1 MIKIVYK
8 ATDKRYIFLTGE
20 THEMNA
26 LEKHLN
32 KIPSYMYM
40 PSFTGIPKPEVFLNR
55 FTTKSGQTAFWCH
68 SGLYREIEMWCKDN
82 GVGVTGVDRNLK
94 YTDFSMSY
102 EDFVEYVF
110 DWDLSLEPREYQLK
124 AAWLILKYNCS
135 LSQLA
140 TRAGKTLIAYIV
152 FRTMLE
158 KMGCKKVLMIVPSIQ
173 LVKQGVQDM
182 SEYQEF
188 FKTTQVW
195 AKSEYCASPNL
206 IIGTFQ
212 SLVKRADP
220 RDPKYDAHFFDG
232 IDVVCCDE
240 AHKLP
245 CKSIN
250 TILGRPFMKDVKL
263 KFGFTG
269 TLPQADTIEWFSC
282 QSMMGPQIQDLRTME
297 LVKEGFLVPPDI
309 TQIRLSYG
317 WNEVEKDIIKC
328 GEYLCSS
335 YKTDEKGNK
344 ILLPKDQREFTIKEV
359 KTLPMALKEVRKM
372 YDDREYAL
380 YLIELCRARGANLL
394 MLEQMLVHRSEK
406 RIKEIE
412 NLITNM
418 TDGNCI
424 VLAHHTEYIEY
435 LIERLKAAFPDRKV
449 LKITGSVTL
458 KKRQKVLDEM
468 LENNNVILVGSFGCI
483 STGITFKNV
492 NYAIFAQSFKSD
504 ITILQSIGRGLL
516 PQPGKDA
523 FYIYDIIDDFP
534 SHQILKQ
541 GKSKVKS
548 YEKQDFKWTVI
559 DG

>member
-1 MIKIVYK
+1 
-8 ATDKRYIFLTGE
+8 
-20 THEMNA
+20 
-26 LEKHLN
+26 
-32 KIPSYMYM
+32 M

-55 FTTKSGQTAFWCH
+55 FTTKSGGTAWWCH
-68 SGLYREIEMWCKDN
+68 SGLYREIELWCKDN
-82 GVGVTGVDRNLK
+82 GVSVTGIDKPLK
-94 YTDFSMSY
+94 YTGFNMSY
-102 EDFVEYVF
+102 EDFVEYVM
-110 DWDLSLEPREYQLK
+110 DWDLNLVPREYQLK

-140 TRAGKTLIAYIV
+140 TRAGKTLVFYLIA
-152 FRTMLE
+152 RTMLE

-182 SEYQEF
+182 SEYKEF
-188 FKTTQVW
+188 FKAEQIW
-195 AKSEYCASPNL
+195 AKSEYCDSPNL

-220 RDPKYDAHFFDG
+220 RDPKYDPHFFDG

-263 KFGFTG
+263 RFGFTG
-269 TLPQADTIEWFSC
+269 TLPQGDTIEWLAC
-282 QSMMGPQIQDLRTME
+282 QAMMGPQIQDLTTME

-309 TQIRLSYG
+309 TQIRLSYS
-317 WNEVEKDIIKC
+317 WKEVEKDMIKC

-335 YKTDEKGNK
+335 SKTPKE
-344 ILLPKDQREFTIKEV
+344 LLPKDQWEFTLKEV
-359 KTLPMALKEVRKM
+359 KTLPYALKEARTM
-372 YDDREYAL
+372 YDDREYAS
-380 YLIELCRARGANLL
+380 YLIELCRGQGAKLL
-394 MLEQMLVHRSEK
+394 MLEQMLVHRSKK
-406 RIKEIE
+406 RVEEIK
-412 NLITNM
+412 NLLTNM

-424 VLAHHTEYIEY
+424 VLAHHTEYINY
-435 LIERLKAAFPDRKV
+435 LISVLTEAFPDRLI
-449 LKITGSVTL
+449 LKITGSVSL

-468 LENNNVILVGSFGCI
+468 LDNNNVILVGSFGCL
-483 STGITFKNV
+483 STGLTFKNV

-504 ITILQSIGRGLL
+504 ITIMQSIGRGLL
-516 PQPGKDA
+516 PQPDKDA

-534 SHQILKQ
+534 SHQLLKQ

-548 YEKQDFKWTVI
+548 YQKQGFKWAVLES
-559 DG
+559 

>member
-8 ATDKRYIFLTGE
+8 PTDKRYIFLTGDGR
-20 THEMNA
+20 EMAA

-55 FTTKSGQTAFWCH
+55 FTTKSGQTAWWCH
-68 SGLYREIEMWCKDN
+68 SGLYREIELWCKQNNINVSGIDSS
-82 GVGVTGVDRNLK
+82 LK
-94 YTDFSMSY
+94 YARFCMDY
-102 EDFVEYVF
+102 EDFCEYVGE
-110 DWDLSLEPREYQLK
+110 WDLNIVPREYQMK

-140 TRAGKTLIAYIV
+140 TRAGKTLIFYIIA
-152 FRTMLE
+152 RTMLE

-173 LVKQGVQDM
+173 LVKQGVADM
-182 SEYQEF
+182 SEYAEF

-195 AKSEYCASPNL
+195 AKSEYCDSPNL

-220 RDPKYDAHFFDG
+220 KDPKFDPHFFDG

-263 KFGFTG
+263 RFGFTG
-269 TLPQADTIEWFSC
+269 TLPQEDTIEWFSC
-282 QSMMGPQIQDLRTME
+282 QAMMGPQIQDLRTME
-297 LVKEGFLVPPDI
+297 LVKEGFLVPPNI
-309 TQIRLSYG
+309 TQIRLGYS
-317 WNEVEKDIIKC
+317 WKEVESNIIKC
-328 GEYLCSS
+328 GEYLCSNS
-335 YKTDEKGNK
+335 KNPKE
-344 ILLPKDQREFTIKEV
+344 LLPKEEREFTIREL
-359 KTLPMALKEVRKM
+359 KTLPMALKELKEM
-372 YDDREYAL
+372 YDPKEYAL

-406 RIKEIE
+406 RLKEIE
-412 NLITNM
+412 NLISNM
-418 TDGNCI
+418 IDGNCI

-435 LIERLKAAFPDRKV
+435 LVSELTKRFPDRKI

-504 ITILQSIGRGLL
+504 ITIMQSIGRGLL

-534 SHQILKQ
+534 SHQLLKQ
-541 GKSKVKS
+541 GKSKIKS
-548 YEKQDFKWTVI
+548 YEKQGFKYTII

>member
-8 ATDKRYIFLTGE
+8 PTDQRYIFLTGD
-20 THEMNA
+20 THEMVE

-40 PSFTGIPKPEVFLNR
+40 PSFSGTPKPEVFLNR
-55 FTTKSGQTAFWCH
+55 FTTKSGQTAWWCH
-68 SGLYREIEMWCKDN
+68 SGLYREISQWCKQNNINVSGIDSS
-82 GVGVTGVDRNLK
+82 LK
-94 YTDFSMSY
+94 YTRFCMNY
-102 EDFVEYVF
+102 EDFCEYVGE
-110 DWDLSLEPREYQLK
+110 WDLNIMPREYQMK
-124 AAWLILKYNCS
+124 AAWLILKYRCS

-158 KMGCKKVLMIVPSIQ
+158 KMGCKKILMIVPSIQ
-173 LVKQGVQDM
+173 LVKQGVADM

-188 FKTTQVW
+188 FKTEQIW
-195 AKSEYCASPNL
+195 AKSEYCDSPNL

-220 RDPKYDAHFFDG
+220 RSSKYDAHFFDG

-263 KFGFTG
+263 QFGFTG
-269 TLPQADTIEWFSC
+269 TLPDKSSIEWLSC
-282 QSMMGPQIQDLRTME
+282 QAMMGPQIQDLTTME

-309 TQIRLSYG
+309 TQIRLSYN
-317 WNEVEKDIIKC
+317 WNEVEKNIIKC
-328 GEYLCSS
+328 GEYLCSNS
-335 YKTDEKGNK
+335 KNPKEF
-344 ILLPKDQREFTIKEV
+344 LPKIEQEFTIREL
-359 KTLPMALKEVRKM
+359 KTLPYTLKQMREI
-372 YDDREYAL
+372 YDDREYAS

-394 MLEQMLVHRSEK
+394 NLEQMLVHRSKK
-406 RIKEIE
+406 RINEID
-412 NLITNM
+412 NLISNM
-418 TDGNCI
+418 TDGNCM
-424 VLAHHTEYIEY
+424 VLAHHTEYIIWLVKHFKE
-435 LIERLKAAFPDRKV
+435 AFPDRKI
-449 LKITGSVTL
+449 LKITGGVTL

-468 LENNNVILVGSFGCI
+468 LDNNNVILVGSFGCI

-504 ITILQSIGRGLL
+504 ITIMQSIGRGLL

-534 SHQILKQ
+534 SHQLLKQ
-541 GKSKVKS
+541 GKSKIKT
-548 YEKQDFKWTVI
+548 YEKQGFKYTII

>member
-1 MIKIVYK
+1 MIKILYK
-8 ATDKRYIFLTGE
+8 PTDKRYIFLTGDSIE
-20 THEMNA
+20 ISE

-40 PSFTGIPKPEVFLNR
+40 PSFTGVPKPEVFLNR
-55 FTTKSGQTAFWCH
+55 FTTKSGQTAWWCH
-68 SGLYREIEMWCKDN
+68 SGLYREIELWCGEK
-82 GVGVTGVDRNLK
+82 GVRLTGIDRPLK
-94 YTDFSMSY
+94 YTGFTMSY
-102 EDFVEYVF
+102 EDFVEYIGE
-110 DWDLSLEPREYQLK
+110 WDLSIEPREYQYR

-158 KMGCKKVLMIVPSIQ
+158 RMGAHKILMIVPSIQ

-182 SEYQEF
+182 SEYAEF
-188 FKTTQVW
+188 FKTSQVW
-195 AKSEYCASPNL
+195 AKSEYCDSPNL

-212 SLVKRADP
+212 SLVKRADQ

-263 KFGFTG
+263 RFGFTG
-269 TLPQADTIEWFSC
+269 TLPEKNTIEWFSC

-297 LVKEGFLVPPDI
+297 LVKEGFLVPPNI
-309 TQIRLSYG
+309 TQIRLNYP
-317 WNEVEKDIIKC
+317 WKEVESDIIKC

-335 YKTDEKGNK
+335 YKTDDKGNK
-344 ILLPKDQREFTIKEV
+344 VLLPKDQREFTIKEV
-359 KTLPMALKEVRKM
+359 KSLPLALKEVRKM

-394 MLEQMLVHRSEK
+394 MLEQMLVHRSKK
-406 RIKEIE
+406 RVDEIE
-412 NLITNM
+412 NLISNM

-435 LIERLKAAFPDRKV
+435 LVKTLTEKFRDRKV

-504 ITILQSIGRGLL
+504 ITIMQSIGRGLL
-516 PQPGKDA
+516 PQEGKDA

-548 YEKQDFKWTVI
+548 YEKQGFKYTVI

>member
-8 ATDKRYIFLTGE
+8 PSDQRYIFLTGDSRE
-20 THEMNA
+20 LGL

-55 FTTKSGQTAFWCH
+55 FTTKSGQTAWWCH
-68 SGLYREIEMWCKDN
+68 SGLYREIQLWCEKN
-82 GVGVTGVDRNLK
+82 HISLVGIDRTLK
-94 YTDFSMSY
+94 YTGFSMSY
-102 EDFVEYVF
+102 ENFCEYV
-110 DWDLSLEPREYQLK
+110 DSWDLNIQLRDYQLK
-124 AAWLILKYNCS
+124 AAWLILKYKKS
-135 LSQLA
+135 LSQLC
-140 TRAGKTLIAYIV
+140 TRSGKTAIGYVI

-188 FKTTQVW
+188 FKAEQIW
-195 AKSEYCASPNL
+195 AKSEYCDSPNL

-220 RDPKYDAHFFDG
+220 KDPKYDPHFFDG

-269 TLPQADTIEWFSC
+269 TLPQPDTIEWFSC
-282 QSMMGPQIQDLRTME
+282 QAMMGPQIQDLRTME

-317 WNEVEKDIIKC
+317 WREVEKDIIKC

-359 KTLPMALKEVRKM
+359 KVLPIALKEVRKM
-372 YDDREYAL
+372 YDDKEYAS

-435 LIERLKAAFPDRKV
+435 LVKRLAESFPNRKI
-449 LKITGSVTL
+449 LKITGSVNL

-516 PQPGKDA
+516 PQEGKDA

-548 YEKQDFKWTVI
+548 YEKQDFKWRII
-559 DG
+559 DS

>member
-8 ATDKRYIFLTGE
+8 PTDKRYIFLIGDSRE
-20 THEMNA
+20 MHE

-55 FTTKSGQTAFWCH
+55 FTTKSGTTAWWCH
-68 SGLYREIEMWCKDN
+68 SGLYREIELWCREN
-82 GVGVTGVDRNLK
+82 GVGLTGIDRPLK
-94 YTDFSMSY
+94 YTSFTMSY
-102 EDFVEYVF
+102 EDFVEYVS
-110 DWDLSLEPREYQLK
+110 DWDLSIEPREYQYK

-158 KMGCKKVLMIVPSIQ
+158 KMGAHKILMIVPSIQ

-182 SEYQEF
+182 SEYAEF
-188 FKTTQVW
+188 FKTSQVW
-195 AKSEYCASPNL
+195 AKSEYCDSPNL

-220 RDPKYDAHFFDG
+220 RDPKYDPHFFDG
-232 IDVVCCDE
+232 VDVVCCDE

-263 KFGFTG
+263 RFGFTG
-269 TLPQADTIEWFSC
+269 TLPQQDTIEWLSC
-282 QSMMGPQIQDLRTME
+282 QAMMGPQIQDLTTME
-297 LVKEGFLVPPDI
+297 LVKEGFLVPPVI
-309 TQIRLSYG
+309 TQIRLSYP
-317 WNEVEKDIIKC
+317 WNEVEKGIIKC
-328 GEYLCSS
+328 GEYLCGSS
-335 YKTDEKGNK
+335 KNPKE
-344 ILLPKDQREFTIKEV
+344 LLPKDQREFTLREV
-359 KTLPMALKEVRKM
+359 KTLPKALKDIREM
-372 YDDREYAL
+372 YDDREYAS
-380 YLIELCRARGANLL
+380 YLMELCRGQGAKLL

-406 RIKEIE
+406 RVGEIE
-412 NLITNM
+412 NLISNM

-435 LIERLKAAFPDRKV
+435 LVKTLTEKFPDRKV

-458 KKRQKVLDEM
+458 KKRQNVLDEM

-504 ITILQSIGRGLL
+504 ITIMQSIGRGLL

-548 YEKQDFKWTVI
+548 YEKQGFKWTVI
-559 DG
+559 NG

>member
-8 ATDKRYIFLTGE
+8 PTDKRYIFLTGDSRE
-20 THEMNA
+20 LSA

-68 SGLYREIEMWCKDN
+68 SGLYREIQGFCEKNNISLQGIDSS
-82 GVGVTGVDRNLK
+82 LK
-94 YTDFSMSY
+94 YTGFPMNY
-102 EDFVEYVF
+102 EDFCEYVM
-110 DWDLSLEPREYQLK
+110 DWDLSIVPREYQLK
-124 AAWLILKYNCS
+124 AAWLILKYRCS
-135 LSQLA
+135 LSQLC
-140 TRAGKTLIAYIV
+140 TRFGKTLVAYII

-158 KMGCKKVLMIVPSIQ
+158 KMGCKKILMIVPSIQ
-173 LVKQGVQDM
+173 LVKQGVADM

-188 FKTTQVW
+188 FKAEQIW
-195 AKSEYCASPNL
+195 AKSEYCDSPNL
-206 IIGTFQ
+206 VIGTFQ

-220 RDPKYDAHFFDG
+220 KDPKYDPHFFDG

-250 TILGRPFMKDVKL
+250 TILSRPFMKDVKL
-263 KFGFTG
+263 RFGFTG
-269 TLPQADTIEWFSC
+269 TLPEENTIEWFSC
-282 QSMMGPQIQDLRTME
+282 QAMMGPQIQDLRTME
-297 LVKEGFLVPPDI
+297 LVKEHFLVPPDI
-309 TQIRLSYG
+309 TQIRLSYT
-317 WNEVEKDIIKC
+317 WNEVEKDIIRC

-335 YKTDEKGNK
+335 SKNPKE
-344 ILLPKDQREFTIKEV
+344 LLPKDQREFTIKEV
-359 KTLPMALKEVRKM
+359 KTLPFALKEARKM
-372 YDDREYAL
+372 YNDREYAS
-380 YLIELCRARGANLL
+380 YLIELCRGRGANLL
-394 MLEQMLVHRSEK
+394 MLEQMLVHRSKK
-406 RIKEIE
+406 RIDEIE
-412 NLITNM
+412 NLISNM

-435 LIERLKAAFPDRKV
+435 LVRVLTEKFPDRKI
-449 LKITGSVTL
+449 LKITGSVNL

-468 LENNNVILVGSFGCI
+468 LENNNVIMIGSYGCI
-483 STGITFKNV
+483 SVGLTFKNV

-504 ITILQSIGRGLL
+504 ITIMQSIGRGLL

-548 YEKQDFKWTVI
+548 YEKQGFEWRVI
-559 DG
+559 ES

>member
-8 ATDKRYIFLTGE
+8 PTDKRYIFLTGE
-20 THEMNA
+20 VHEMCE

-32 KIPSYMYM
+32 KIPPHMYM
-40 PSFTGIPKPEVFLNR
+40 PSYQGVKRPEVYLNR
-55 FTTKSGQTAFWCH
+55 FTTKSRQTAFWCH
-68 SGLYREIEMWCKDN
+68 SGLYREIQLWCDKN
-82 GVGVTGVDRNLK
+82 HVGLTGIDRSLK
-94 YTDFSMSY
+94 YTGFNMDY
-102 EDFVEYVF
+102 EDFCEYVMN
-110 DWDLSLEPREYQLK
+110 WDLSLMPREYQFK

-135 LSQLA
+135 LSQLC
-140 TRAGKTLIAYIV
+140 TRSGKTLIAYMV

-158 KMGCKKVLMIVPSIQ
+158 TMGCKKILMIVPSIQ
-173 LVKQGVQDM
+173 LVKQGVSDM

-188 FKTTQVW
+188 FKTEQIW

-220 RDPKYDAHFFDG
+220 KDPKYDAHFFDG

-240 AHKLP
+240 AHKAS

-250 TILGRPFMKDVKL
+250 TILSRPFMKDVKL
-263 KFGFTG
+263 RFGFTG
-269 TLPQADTIEWFSC
+269 TLPEDNSIESYAC

-309 TQIRLSYG
+309 TQIRLSYS
-317 WNEVEKDIIKC
+317 WKEVEKDIIKC

-344 ILLPKDQREFTIKEV
+344 ILLPKEKREFTIKEV
-359 KTLPMALKEVRKM
+359 KTLPMALKELRQM
-372 YDDREYAL
+372 YDDKEYAM
-380 YLIELCRARGANLL
+380 YLMELCRTRGANLL

-406 RIKEIE
+406 RLKEIE
-412 NLITNM
+412 NLISNM

-435 LIERLKAAFPDRKV
+435 LVKRLIDAFPDRKV

-516 PQPGKDA
+516 PQEGKDA

-534 SHQILKQ
+534 SHQILSQ
-541 GKSKVKS
+541 GKSKIKS
-548 YEKQDFKWTVI
+548 YKKQDFKYTI
-559 DG
+559 LE

>member
-8 ATDKRYIFLTGE
+8 DTDRRYIFLTGDGRE
-20 THEMNA
+20 ISA

-55 FTTKSGQTAFWCH
+55 FTTKSGQTAWWCH
-68 SGLYREIEMWCKDN
+68 SGLYREIELWCKQNNINVSGIDSS
-82 GVGVTGVDRNLK
+82 LK
-94 YTDFSMSY
+94 YARFCMDY
-102 EDFVEYVF
+102 EDFCEYVGE
-110 DWDLSLEPREYQLK
+110 WDLNIVPREYQMK

-158 KMGCKKVLMIVPSIQ
+158 KMGCKKILMIVPSIQ

-182 SEYQEF
+182 SEYAEF

-195 AKSEYCASPNL
+195 AKSEYCDSPNL

-220 RDPKYDAHFFDG
+220 KDPKYDPHFFDG
-232 IDVVCCDE
+232 VDVVCCDE

-250 TILGRPFMKDVKL
+250 TILGRSFMKDVKL
-263 KFGFTG
+263 RFGFTG
-269 TLPQADTIEWFSC
+269 TLPQPDTIEWFSC
-282 QSMMGPQIQDLRTME
+282 QAMMGPQIQDLTTME

-317 WNEVEKDIIKC
+317 WKEVEKDIIKC

-335 YKTDEKGNK
+335 SKNPKE
-344 ILLPKDQREFTIKEV
+344 LLPKDQQEFTIRELKI
-359 KTLPMALKEVRKM
+359 LPYALKQVREM
-372 YDDREYAL
+372 YDDREYAS
-380 YLIELCRARGANLL
+380 YLIELCRGRGANLL
-394 MLEQMLVHRSEK
+394 MLEQMLVHRSKK
-406 RIKEIE
+406 RIDEMD
-412 NLITNM
+412 NLISNM
-418 TDGNCI
+418 DGNCI
-424 VLAHHTEYIEY
+424 VLAHHTEYIKWLVDHFE
-435 LIERLKAAFPDRKV
+435 EKFPDRKI
-449 LKITGSVTL
+449 LKIIGSVTL

-468 LENNNVILVGSFGCI
+468 LENNNVILIGSFGCI

-504 ITILQSIGRGLL
+504 ITIMQSIGRGLL

-534 SHQILKQ
+534 SHQLLKQ
-541 GKSKVKS
+541 GKSKIKS
-548 YEKQDFKWTVI
+548 YEKQGFKYTI
-559 DG
+559 LE

>member
-8 ATDKRYIFLTGE
+8 PSDQRYIFLTGE
-20 THEMNA
+20 TREMSA
-26 LEKHLN
+26 LEHHLN

-40 PSFTGIPKPEVFLNR
+40 PSFSGIPKPEVFLNR
-55 FTTKSGQTAFWCH
+55 FTTKSGSTAWWCH
-68 SGLYREIEMWCKDN
+68 SGLYREIETWCKDN
-82 GVGVTGVDRNLK
+82 GIMVEGIDRSLK
-94 YTDFSMSY
+94 YTGFGMNYD
-102 EDFVEYVF
+102 DFVEYVSG
-110 DWDLSLEPREYQLK
+110 WDLNIEPREYQYK
-124 AAWLILKYNCS
+124 AAWMILKYNCS

-140 TRAGKTLIAYIV
+140 TRAGKTLIAYII

-158 KMGCKKVLMIVPSIQ
+158 KMGCKKILMIVPSIQ

-188 FKTTQVW
+188 FKAEQIW
-195 AKSEYCASPNL
+195 AKSEYCDSPNL

-220 RDPKYDAHFFDG
+220 RDPKYDSHFFDG

-263 KFGFTG
+263 RFGFTG
-269 TLPQADTIEWFSC
+269 TLPQGDSIESFAC
-282 QSMMGPQIQDLRTME
+282 QAMMGPMIQDLTTME
-297 LVKEGFLVPPDI
+297 LVCEGFLVPPDI
-309 TQIRLSYG
+309 TQIRLSYP
-317 WNEVEKDIIKC
+317 WSEVEKDIIKC

-335 YKTDEKGNK
+335 SKNPKET
-344 ILLPKDQREFTIKEV
+344 LPRDQQEFTIREV
-359 KTLPMALKEVRKM
+359 KTLPFALREARTM
-372 YDDREYAL
+372 YDDREYAS
-380 YLIELCRARGANLL
+380 YLIELCRSRGANLL
-394 MLEQMLVHRSEK
+394 MLEQMLVHRSKK
-406 RIKEIE
+406 RIDEMD
-412 NLITNM
+412 NLINNM
-418 TDGNCI
+418 DGNCI
-424 VLAHHTEYIEY
+424 VLAHHVEYIKY
-435 LIERLKAAFPDRKV
+435 LVNHFTETFPDRKV
-449 LKITGSVTL
+449 VYITGGVTL
-458 KKRQKVLDEM
+458 KKRQAILDEM

-504 ITILQSIGRGLL
+504 ITIMQSIGRGLL

-534 SHQILKQ
+534 SHQLLRQ
-541 GKSKVKS
+541 GKSKINS
-548 YEKQDFKWTVI
+548 YKKQGFKYSII

>member
-1 MIKIVYK
+1 
-8 ATDKRYIFLTGE
+8 
-20 THEMNA
+20 
-26 LEKHLN
+26 
-32 KIPSYMYM
+32 
-40 PSFTGIPKPEVFLNR
+40 
-55 FTTKSGQTAFWCH
+55 
-68 SGLYREIEMWCKDN
+68 
-82 GVGVTGVDRNLK
+82 
-94 YTDFSMSY
+94 
-102 EDFVEYVF
+102 
-110 DWDLSLEPREYQLK
+110 
-124 AAWLILKYNCS
+124 
-135 LSQLA
+135 
-140 TRAGKTLIAYIV
+140 
-152 FRTMLE
+152 MLE

-212 SLVKRADP
+212 SLVKRADQ
-220 RDPKYDAHFFDG
+220 RDPKYDPHFFDG

-263 KFGFTG
+263 RFGFTG
-269 TLPQADTIEWFSC
+269 TLPEDNSIEWFSC
-282 QSMMGPQIQDLRTME
+282 QAMMGPQIQDLRTME
-297 LVKEGFLVPPDI
+297 LVKEGFLVPPNI
-309 TQIRLSYG
+309 TQIRLGYS
-317 WNEVEKDIIKC
+317 WKEVEKDIIKC

-344 ILLPKDQREFTIKEV
+344 ILLPKEEREFTIREV
-359 KTLPMALKEVRKM
+359 KSLPMALREAKQM
-372 YDDREYAL
+372 YDSKEYAL

-412 NLITNM
+412 NLISNM

-435 LIERLKAAFPDRKV
+435 LIERLKSAFPDRKV
-449 LKITGSVTL
+449 LKITGSVNL

-548 YEKQDFKWTVI
+548 YEKQEFKWAVI

>member
-20 THEMNA
+20 TREMNA

-32 KIPSYMYM
+32 KIPPYMYM

-68 SGLYREIEMWCKDN
+68 SGLYREIETWCKDN

-94 YTDFSMSY
+94 YTNFTMSY

-135 LSQLA
+135 LSQLC
-140 TRAGKTLIAYIV
+140 TRFGKTLVAYIV

-309 TQIRLSYG
+309 TQIRLGYS

-344 ILLPKDQREFTIKEV
+344 ILLPKDQREFTIRELKI
-359 KTLPMALKEVRKM
+359 LPMALKQVKQM
-372 YDDREYAL
+372 YEPREYAL
-380 YLIELCRARGANLL
+380 YLIELCRAKGANLL

-412 NLITNM
+412 NLISNM

-435 LIERLKAAFPDRKV
+435 LIERLKTAFPDRKV
-449 LKITGSVTL
+449 LKITGSVNL

>member
-8 ATDKRYIFLTGE
+8 PTDKRYIFLTGDSRE
-20 THEMNA
+20 IHE

-55 FTTKSGQTAFWCH
+55 FTTKSGTTAWWCH
-68 SGLYREIEMWCKDN
+68 SGLYREIELWCREN
-82 GVGVTGVDRNLK
+82 GVGLTGIDRPLK
-94 YTDFSMSY
+94 YTSFTMSY
-102 EDFVEYVF
+102 EDFVEYVS
-110 DWDLSLEPREYQLK
+110 DWDLSIEPREYQYK

-158 KMGCKKVLMIVPSIQ
+158 KMGAHKILMIVPSIQ

-182 SEYQEF
+182 SEYAEF
-188 FKTTQVW
+188 FKTSQVW
-195 AKSEYCASPNL
+195 AKSEYCDSPNL

-220 RDPKYDAHFFDG
+220 RDPKYDPHFFDG

-250 TILGRPFMKDVKL
+250 TILGRPFMKDVQL
-263 KFGFTG
+263 RFGFTG
-269 TLPQADTIEWFSC
+269 TLPQQDTIEWLAC
-282 QSMMGPQIQDLRTME
+282 QAMMGPQIQDLTTME
-297 LVKEGFLVPPDI
+297 LVKEGFLVPPVI
-309 TQIRLSYG
+309 TQIRLSYP

-328 GEYLCSS
+328 GEYLCGSS
-335 YKTDEKGNK
+335 KNPKE
-344 ILLPKDQREFTIKEV
+344 LLPKDQREFTLREV
-359 KTLPMALKEVRKM
+359 KTLPKALKDIREM
-372 YDDREYAL
+372 YDDREYAS
-380 YLIELCRARGANLL
+380 YLMELCRGQGAKLL
-394 MLEQMLVHRSEK
+394 MLEQMLVHRSKK
-406 RIKEIE
+406 RVEEIE
-412 NLITNM
+412 NLISNM

-435 LIERLKAAFPDRKV
+435 LVKTLTEKFPDRKV
-449 LKITGSVTL
+449 LKITGGVNL

-468 LENNNVILVGSFGCI
+468 LDNNNVILIGSFGCI

-504 ITILQSIGRGLL
+504 ITIMQSIGRGLL
-516 PQPGKDA
+516 PQPNKDA

-534 SHQILKQ
+534 SHQLLRQ
-541 GKSKVKS
+541 GKSKIKS
-548 YEKQDFKWTVI
+548 YGKQGFKYTVI

>member
-8 ATDKRYIFLTGE
+8 QTDQRYIFLTGDA
-20 THEMNA
+20 HEIHE

-55 FTTKSGQTAFWCH
+55 FTTKSGQIAWWCH
-68 SGLYREIEMWCKDN
+68 SGLYHEIELWCNKN
-82 GVGVTGVDRNLK
+82 HITVTGIDRPLK
-94 YTDFSMSY
+94 YSKFNMNY
-102 EDFVEYVF
+102 EDFCEYV
-110 DWDLSLEPREYQLK
+110 DGWDLNIQLRSYQLK

-135 LSQLA
+135 LSQLC
-140 TRAGKTLIAYIV
+140 TRAGKTAIGYVV

-158 KMGCKKVLMIVPSIQ
+158 KMGAHKILMIVPSIQ

-182 SEYQEF
+182 SEYAEF
-188 FKTTQVW
+188 FKTSQVW
-195 AKSEYCASPNL
+195 AKSEYCDSPNL

-220 RDPKYDAHFFDG
+220 RDSKYDPHFFDG

-263 KFGFTG
+263 RFGFTG
-269 TLPQADTIEWFSC
+269 TLPQPNTIEWFSC
-282 QSMMGPQIQDLRTME
+282 QAMMGPQIQDLTTME

-309 TQIRLSYG
+309 TQIRLSYP
-317 WNEVEKDIIKC
+317 WKEVENDIIKC

-335 YKTDEKGNK
+335 YKMDTDGNK

-359 KTLPMALKEVRKM
+359 KTLPLALKEVRKM
-372 YDDREYAL
+372 YDDREYAS
-380 YLIELCRARGANLL
+380 YLIELCRGQGAKLL
-394 MLEQMLVHRSEK
+394 MLEQMLVHRSKK
-406 RIKEIE
+406 RVKEIE
-412 NLITNM
+412 NLISNM

-435 LIERLKAAFPDRKV
+435 LVRVLTERFPDRKV

-492 NYAIFAQSFKSD
+492 NYAVFAQSFKSD
-504 ITILQSIGRGLL
+504 ITIMQSIGRGLL

-534 SHQILKQ
+534 SHQLLKQ
-541 GKSKVKS
+541 GKSKIKS
-548 YEKQDFKWTVI
+548 YEKQGFKYTVI

>member
-1 MIKIVYK
+1 
-8 ATDKRYIFLTGE
+8 
-20 THEMNA
+20 
-26 LEKHLN
+26 
-32 KIPSYMYM
+32 M

-55 FTTKSGQTAFWCH
+55 FTTKSGTTAWWCH
-68 SGLYREIEMWCKDN
+68 SGLYREIELWCREN
-82 GVGVTGVDRNLK
+82 GVGLTGIDRPLK
-94 YTDFSMSY
+94 YTSFTMLY
-102 EDFVEYVF
+102 EDFVEYVS
-110 DWDLSLEPREYQLK
+110 DWDLSIEPREYQYK

-158 KMGCKKVLMIVPSIQ
+158 KMGAHKILMIVPSIQ

-182 SEYQEF
+182 SEYAEF
-188 FKTTQVW
+188 FKTSQVW
-195 AKSEYCASPNL
+195 AKSEYCDSPNL

-220 RDPKYDAHFFDG
+220 RDPKYDPHFFDG

-250 TILGRPFMKDVKL
+250 TILGRPFMKDVQL
-263 KFGFTG
+263 RFGFTG
-269 TLPQADTIEWFSC
+269 TLPQQDTIEWLAC
-282 QSMMGPQIQDLRTME
+282 QAMMGPQIQDLTTME
-297 LVKEGFLVPPDI
+297 LVKEGFLVPPVI
-309 TQIRLSYG
+309 TQIRLSYP

-328 GEYLCSS
+328 GEYLCGSS
-335 YKTDEKGNK
+335 KNPKE
-344 ILLPKDQREFTIKEV
+344 LLPKDQREFTLREV
-359 KTLPMALKEVRKM
+359 KILPKALKDIREM
-372 YDDREYAL
+372 YDDREYAS
-380 YLIELCRARGANLL
+380 YLIELCRGQGAKLL
-394 MLEQMLVHRSEK
+394 MLEQMLVHRSKK
-406 RIKEIE
+406 RVEEIE
-412 NLITNM
+412 NLISNM

-435 LIERLKAAFPDRKV
+435 LVKTLTEKFPDRKV
-449 LKITGSVTL
+449 LKIIGSVTL

-483 STGITFKNV
+483 STGITFKNI

-504 ITILQSIGRGLL
+504 ITIMQSIGRGLL

-534 SHQILKQ
+534 SHQLLRQ
-541 GKSKVKS
+541 GKSKVKT
-548 YEKQDFKWTVI
+548 YGKQGFKYTVI

>member
-8 ATDKRYIFLTGE
+8 PTDQRYIFLTGDSR
-20 THEMNA
+20 EMTA

-55 FTTKSGQTAFWCH
+55 FTTKSGQTAWWCH
-68 SGLYREIEMWCKDN
+68 SGLYREIELWCKSNNINVSGIDSS
-82 GVGVTGVDRNLK
+82 LK
-94 YTDFSMSY
+94 YTRFCMDY
-102 EDFVEYVF
+102 EDFCEYVNS
-110 DWDLSLEPREYQLK
+110 WNLNIQLRSYQYK
-124 AAWLILKYNCS
+124 AAWLILKYKKS
-135 LSQLA
+135 LSQLC
-140 TRAGKTLIAYIV
+140 TRSGKTAIGYVV

-173 LVKQGVQDM
+173 LVKQGVADM
-182 SEYQEF
+182 SEYAEF

-220 RDPKYDAHFFDG
+220 KDPKYDPHFFDG

-263 KFGFTG
+263 RFGFTG
-269 TLPQADTIEWFSC
+269 TLPQEDTIEWFSC
-282 QSMMGPQIQDLRTME
+282 QAMMGPQIQDLRTME
-297 LVKEGFLVPPDI
+297 LVKEGFLVPPVI
-309 TQIRLSYG
+309 TQIRLGYS
-317 WNEVEKDIIKC
+317 WKEVEKDIIKC
-328 GEYLCSS
+328 GEYLCSNS
-335 YKTDEKGNK
+335 KNPKE
-344 ILLPKDQREFTIKEV
+344 LLPKEEREFTIRES
-359 KTLPMALKEVRKM
+359 KTLPMALKELKEM

-380 YLIELCRARGANLL
+380 YLIELCRSRGANLL

-406 RIKEIE
+406 RLNEIE
-412 NLITNM
+412 NLISNM

-435 LIERLKAAFPDRKV
+435 LVSELTKRFPDRKI

-504 ITILQSIGRGLL
+504 ITIMQSIGRGLL
-516 PQPGKDA
+516 PQPGKNA

-534 SHQILKQ
+534 SHQLLKQ

-548 YEKQDFKWTVI
+548 YEKQGFKWSVI
-559 DG
+559 ES

>member
-8 ATDKRYIFLTGE
+8 ATDKRYIFLTGDSVE
-20 THEMNA
+20 ISE

-32 KIPSYMYM
+32 KIPPYMYM
-40 PSFTGIPKPEVFLNR
+40 PSFTGVPKPEVFLNR
-55 FTTKSGQTAFWCH
+55 FTTKSGTTAWWCH
-68 SGLYREIEMWCKDN
+68 SGLYREIQEWCDQN
-82 GVGVTGVDRNLK
+82 HINVSGVDRSLK
-94 YTDFSMSY
+94 YTSFSMDY
-102 EDFVEYVF
+102 EEFCEYVSE
-110 DWDLSLEPREYQLK
+110 WDLSLEPREYQLK
-124 AAWLILKYNCS
+124 AAWLILKYRCS

-158 KMGCKKVLMIVPSIQ
+158 KMGCKKILMIVPSIQ
-173 LVKQGVQDM
+173 LVKQGVKDM

-188 FKTTQVW
+188 FKAEQIW
-195 AKSEYCASPNL
+195 AKSEYCDSPNL

-220 RDPKYDAHFFDG
+220 RDSKYDPHFFDG

-250 TILGRPFMKDVKL
+250 TILGRPFMKDVQL
-263 KFGFTG
+263 RFGFTG
-269 TLPQADTIEWFSC
+269 TLPDKSTIEWLSC
-282 QSMMGPQIQDLRTME
+282 QAMMGPQIQDLTTME

-317 WNEVEKDIIKC
+317 WKEVEKDIIRC

-335 YKTDEKGNK
+335 YKTDADGNK

-359 KTLPMALKEVRKM
+359 KTLPMALREARKM
-372 YDDREYAL
+372 YDDYEYGS

-394 MLEQMLVHRSEK
+394 NLEQMLVHRSKK
-406 RIKEIE
+406 RIDEIV
-412 NLITNM
+412 NLISNM

-424 VLAHHTEYIEY
+424 VLAHHTEYINY
-435 LIERLKAAFPDRKV
+435 IIETLKKEFPDRKV

-468 LENNNVILVGSFGCI
+468 LESNNVILVGSFGCI

-492 NYAIFAQSFKSD
+492 NYAIFAQSFRSD
-504 ITILQSIGRGLL
+504 ITIMQSIGRGLL
-516 PQPGKDA
+516 PQAGKDA

-534 SHQILKQ
+534 THQILKQ
-541 GKSKVKS
+541 GKAKINS
-548 YEKQDFKWTVI
+548 YKKHGYKYTVI
-559 DG
+559 E

>member
-8 ATDKRYIFLTGE
+8 PTDKRYIFITGPDNE
-20 THEMNA
+20 THE

-32 KIPSYMYM
+32 KLPPYMYM
-40 PSFTGIPKPEVFLNR
+40 PSYKGPKKPEVFLNR
-55 FTTKSGQTAFWCH
+55 FTTKSGHTAFWCH
-68 SGLYREIEMWCKDN
+68 SGLYKEIADWCKEN
-82 GVGVTGVDRNLK
+82 KVGLTGIDRPLK
-94 YTDFSMSY
+94 YTGFNMDY
-102 EDFVEYVF
+102 EDFVEYVLS
-110 DWDLSLEPREYQLK
+110 WDLSLEPREYQYK

-158 KMGCKKVLMIVPSIQ
+158 KMGARKILMIVPSIQ

-188 FKTTQVW
+188 FKTEQIW
-195 AKSEYCASPNL
+195 AKSEYCESPNL

-212 SLVKRADP
+212 SLVKRADQK
-220 RDPKYDAHFFDG
+220 DAKYDAHFFDG
-232 IDVVCCDE
+232 IDVVLCDE

-250 TILGRPFMKDVKL
+250 TILCRPFMRDVKL
-263 KFGFTG
+263 RFGFTG
-269 TLPQADTIEWFSC
+269 TLPQSNTIEWLSC
-282 QSMMGPQIQDLRTME
+282 QAMMGPQIQDLTTME
-297 LVKEGFLVPPDI
+297 LVKEGFLVPPNI
-309 TQIRLSYG
+309 TQIRLAYS
-317 WNEVEKDIIKC
+317 WKEVEHDIIRC

-335 YKTDEKGNK
+335 SKTDDNGNK
-344 ILLPKDQREFTIKEV
+344 ILLPKEERDFTIKEV
-359 KTLPMALKEVRKM
+359 KTLP
-372 YDDREYAL
+372 YAL
-380 YLIELCRARGANLL
+380 EQARQLYEPNEYGQYLIDICRSKGANLL
-394 MLEQMLVHRSEK
+394 MLEQMLVHRSKK
-406 RIKEIE
+406 RIREMD
-412 NLITNM
+412 NLISNM

-424 VLAHHTEYIEY
+424 VLAHHTEYIKY
-435 LIERLKAAFPDRKV
+435 LVDHFKKVFPNKTV
-449 LKITGSVTL
+449 LYITGSVNL

-492 NYAIFAQSFKSD
+492 NYAIFAQSFRSD
-504 ITILQSIGRGLL
+504 ITIMQSIGRGLL

-534 SHQILKQ
+534 SHQILSQGKAKINSYKKQ
-541 GKSKVKS
+541 GFI
-548 YEKQDFKWTVI
+548 YTILE
-559 DG
+559 

>member
-1 MIKIVYK
+1 MIKVVYK
-8 ATDKRYIFLTGE
+8 QTDQRYIFMTGE
-20 THEMNA
+20 QRELSA

-40 PSFTGIPKPEVFLNR
+40 PSYSGIPKPEVFLNK
-55 FTTKSGQTAFWCH
+55 FTTKSGQTAYWSH
-68 SGLYREIEMWCKDN
+68 SGLYREVELWCKNNKVDI
-82 GVGVTGVDRNLK
+82 TGIDRNLK
-94 YTDFSMSY
+94 YTNFNMSY
-102 EDFVEYVF
+102 EDFVEYVS
-110 DWDLSLEPREYQLK
+110 DWDLNIVPREYQFR

-140 TRAGKTLIAYIV
+140 TRAGKTLIAYII

-158 KMGCKKVLMIVPSIQ
+158 KMGCKKILMIVPSIQ

-182 SEYQEF
+182 SEYKEF
-188 FKTTQVW
+188 FKAEQIW
-195 AKSEYCASPNL
+195 AKSEYCNSPNL

-212 SLVKRADP
+212 SLVLRADP
-220 RDPKYDAHFFDG
+220 KSKKYDPHFFDG

-250 TILGRPFMKDVKL
+250 TILNRPFMKDVKL
-263 KFGFTG
+263 RFGFTG
-269 TLPQADTIEWFSC
+269 TLPEEGSIEWFDC
-282 QSMMGPQIQDLRTME
+282 QAMMGPQIQDLTTME
-297 LVKEGFLVPPDI
+297 LVKEGFLVPPNI
-309 TQIRLSYG
+309 TQIRLSYP
-317 WNEVEKDIIKC
+317 WKEVEQNIIKC
-328 GEYLCSS
+328 GEYLN
-335 YKTDEKGNK
+335 GNTK
-344 ILLPKDQREFTIKEV
+344 VENGKKVLLPPEKREFTIRELR
-359 KTLPMALKEVRKM
+359 TRPYALQQAREL

-380 YLIELCRARGANLL
+380 YLMNLCKGRGANLL
-394 MLEQMLVHRSEK
+394 MLEQMLVHRSQK
-406 RIKEIE
+406 RINEMI
-412 NLITNM
+412 NLISNM

-424 VLAHHTEYIEY
+424 VLAHHTEYINH
-435 LIERLKAAFPDRKV
+435 LIEVFKEKFPDRQV

-468 LENNNVILVGSFGCI
+468 LDNNNVILVGSFGCI

-504 ITILQSIGRGLL
+504 ITIMQSIGRGLL
-516 PQPGKDA
+516 PKPGKDA

-534 SHQILKQ
+534 SHQLLKQ

-548 YEKQDFKWTVI
+548 YIKQGFEYTVL
-559 DG
+559 GG